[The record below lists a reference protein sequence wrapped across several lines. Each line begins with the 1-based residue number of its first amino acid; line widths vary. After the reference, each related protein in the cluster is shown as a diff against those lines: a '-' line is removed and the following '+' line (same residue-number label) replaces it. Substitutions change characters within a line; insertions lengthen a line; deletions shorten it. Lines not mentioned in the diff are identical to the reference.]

1 MCSAD
6 SDFPWTG
13 TKQLRQFNN
22 AVGVPYKSVG
32 FRFIHIPQSTPVSNW
47 TRGWG
52 SFCQRRAIA
61 LSLSSPRL
69 YKAISQFSLWPSHLA
84 RRDTKCGIVTTVQ
97 KKEDNDEE
105 KEEKEIQGRSP
116 VVATN
121 TDDWCDREMEKLPLM
136 RVQCLKLVT
145 TFTLYEQM
153 SKADSSHWKATSYK
167 FGITSQKKSCEC

>member
-1 MCSAD
+1 MKQR
-6 SDFPWTG
+6 TG
-13 TKQLRQFNN
+13 MKELRQFNN
-22 AVGVPYKSVG
+22 AGGVSYKSVG

-61 LSLSSPRL
+61 LSLSSPHL
-69 YKAISQFSLWPSHLA
+69 YKAISQSSLWPSHPA
-84 RRDTKCGIVTTVQ
+84 RRGTKCGIVTTVQ
-97 KKEDNDEE
+97 KKEDNDED

-121 TDDWCDREMEKLPLM
+121 TDDWCDRETEQLQRM

-145 TFTLYEQM
+145 TLTLYERT
-153 SKADSSHWKATSYK
+153 SKYDSSRWKATSYK
-167 FGITSQKKSCEC
+167 PGITNQKKSCKC